1 MNPTAP
7 SMTPA
12 GQLDLSPWS
21 SYPTGTDEAWRQ
33 RYQSLVKQTESFEPP
48 ASPALSV
55 IVVAWN
61 SPGFV
66 LEALDH
72 ILLAAQRL
80 EHPIE
85 IILVDNGG
93 LESALPGIRAR
104 VHTLIR
110 MVGNVRLCRARN
122 YAAACASAPLIVF
135 LDDDGLVH
143 EDHLF
148 NAHRW
153 FDSRETCAIHGR
165 VVFKNHRYFTTLAQH
180 YDLGDEALEDCLM
193 TEGNMAIRRETFIG
207 AGGFNETL
215 AGNEGLDLTF
225 RIKQQD
231 PDSRVLYVPDVVLRH
246 DFIDSW
252 AKFRRKFSHYA
263 GIDQQVTA
271 LDPGLGPFL
280 DAYRKVRPHP
290 RRLAGTDRLA
300 QWLLTKIK
308 KRLQRKA
315 RRAVRRI

>member
-1 MNPTAP
+1 MKPAT
-7 SMTPA
+7 TPMEPA
-12 GQLDLSPWS
+12 ADLDLSPWS
-21 SYPTGTDEAWRQ
+21 SYPTGTSEEWRK
-33 RYQSLVKQTESFEPP
+33 RYQPLVSKTESFNPP
-48 ASPALSV
+48 ASPSLSV

-61 SPGFV
+61 SAEFV

-72 ILLAAQRL
+72 IVTAAKL
-80 EHPIE
+80 TDGPVE
-85 IILVDNGG
+85 ILLVDNGG

-122 YAAACASAPLIVF
+122 YAAACASAPLLVF
-135 LDDDGLVH
+135 LDDDGLIH
-143 EDHLF
+143 EDHLC
-148 NAHRW
+148 NAQHW
-153 FDSRETCAIHGR
+153 FENAKTCAIHGR
-165 VVFKNHRYFTTLAQH
+165 VVFKNHRYFTTLAEH
-180 YDLGDEALEDCLM
+180 YDLGNEALDDCLM
-193 TEGNMAIRRETFIG
+193 TEGNMAIRRETYIT

-225 RIKQQD
+225 RIKRQT
-231 PDSRVLYVPDVVLRH
+231 PSARVLYVPDVVLRH

-252 AKFRRKFSHYA
+252 GKFRRKFSHYA

-280 DAYRKVRPHP
+280 NAYRAVRPSP
-290 RRLAGTDRLA
+290 RHLSGKNRMAH
-300 QWLLTKIK
+300 WFLTKIK

-315 RRAVRRI
+315 RRAARRA

>member
-1 MNPTAP
+1 MNPADP

-21 SYPTGTDEAWRQ
+21 SYPTGTDDAWRQ
-33 RYQSLVKQTESFEPP
+33 RYQSLVKKTESFEPP

-61 SPGFV
+61 SPDLV

-72 ILLAAQRL
+72 ILVAAQRS
-80 EHPIE
+80 EGPIE

-135 LDDDGLVH
+135 LDDDGLIQ
-143 EDHLF
+143 EDHLL
-148 NAHRW
+148 NVHRW
-153 FDSRETCAIHGR
+153 FDNLETSAIHGR

-180 YDLGDEALEDCLM
+180 YDLGDESLEDCLM
-193 TEGNMAIRRETFIG
+193 TEGNMAIRRETFIR

-231 PDSRVLYVPDVVLRH
+231 PGSRVLYVPDVVLRH

-252 AKFRRKFSHYA
+252 AKFRRKFSHYT

-280 DAYRKVRPHP
+280 DAYRKVRPRP
-290 RRLAGTDRLA
+290 RRLSGMDRLA

-308 KRLQRKA
+308 KRLQRRA
-315 RRAVRRI
+315 RRAVRQT